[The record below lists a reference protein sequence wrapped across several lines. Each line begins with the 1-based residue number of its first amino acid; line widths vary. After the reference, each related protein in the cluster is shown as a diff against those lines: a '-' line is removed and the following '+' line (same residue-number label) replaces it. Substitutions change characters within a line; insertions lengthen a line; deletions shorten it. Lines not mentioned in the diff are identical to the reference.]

1 MTWNV
6 IQGDAAEQLRRTRAD
21 SVHCVVTSPPYWGL
35 RDYGVEGAYGLE
47 QSPAMYIANMVD
59 VFRAVRRVLRPDG
72 TLWLN
77 LGDVYAANRPYQV
90 ADGKHTVVG
99 NHMGMKVPPAL
110 KPKDLVGLP
119 WAVVFALRDDGWWL
133 RSDIIWHKPNAMP
146 ESVRDRPAKAHEYIF
161 LLAKSPSYYYDGE
174 AVKEPQTGNAH
185 PRLGKNGVVSEQKQ
199 ALPGSGVK
207 NNTSFHQS
215 LREPV
220 LPNGRN
226 RRSVWTIPT
235 QPYPGAHFA
244 TYPEQLAAPCI
255 KAGTS
260 EKGVCAEC
268 GSPWGRITERTPSTM
283 NVRVRE
289 AKAGQRSQKS
299 WFDRSATYEEI
310 ANYGPETPGTSVTV
324 GWQATCD
331 HGAEVVPA
339 TVLDP
344 FSGSGTTGV
353 VALRLGRSYVGIELN
368 PEYAA
373 LSRERIVGD
382 APLFNGAPGRV

>member
-6 IQGDAAEQLRRTRAD
+6 IQGDAAEQLRRIRAD
-21 SVHCVVTSPPYWGL
+21 SVHCAVTSPPYWGL

-47 QSPAMYIANMVD
+47 ETVGEYIANMVD

-77 LGDVYAANRPYQV
+77 LGDVYVANRTYQV
-90 ADGKHTVVG
+90 PDSKHRAVG
-99 NHMGMKVPPAL
+99 NYMGMKVPPAL

-119 WAVVFALRDDGWWL
+119 WAVAFALRDDGWWL

-146 ESVRDRPAKAHEYIF
+146 ESVRDRPAKAHDYIF

-199 ALPGSGVK
+199 ALPGSGIK

-299 WFDRSATYEEI
+299 WFDRSATYGEI

-373 LSRERIVGD
+373 LSRERIAGD